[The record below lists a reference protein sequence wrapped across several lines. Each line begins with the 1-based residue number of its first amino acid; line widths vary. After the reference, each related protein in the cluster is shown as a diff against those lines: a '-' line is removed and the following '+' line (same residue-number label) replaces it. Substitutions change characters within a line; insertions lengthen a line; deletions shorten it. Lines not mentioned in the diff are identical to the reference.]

1 MDVYVVHDLK
11 NVEDY
16 FYAETKLGR
25 ENDVYV
31 YLSKR
36 YHNRCLSCDLIA
48 KEDLDLFRDIADV
61 MKARKEL
68 QPIVKRNIELKLSSE
83 NDKHSLLHRFS
94 SSNNSFRDR
103 TPSTRI

>member
-68 QPIVKRNIELKLSSE
+68 QPIVKRNIERKKRKIISCQI
-83 NDKHSLLHRFS
+83 NCINTYYNKW
-94 SSNNSFRDR
+94 
-103 TPSTRI
+103 TK

>member
-68 QPIVKRNIELKLSSE
+68 QPIVKRNIELVV
-83 NDKHSLLHRFS
+83 LLLMIFHIKFS